1 MILVDLKDSS
11 LDNLKNSN
19 IKMFPKINYRKQFL
33 RKNIKTKY
41 FFTMCPQSRKKDDD
55 YVYAAYKENLSSCV
69 PS

>member
-1 MILVDLKDSS
+1 
-11 LDNLKNSN
+11 
-19 IKMFPKINYRKQFL
+19 MFPKINYRKQFL